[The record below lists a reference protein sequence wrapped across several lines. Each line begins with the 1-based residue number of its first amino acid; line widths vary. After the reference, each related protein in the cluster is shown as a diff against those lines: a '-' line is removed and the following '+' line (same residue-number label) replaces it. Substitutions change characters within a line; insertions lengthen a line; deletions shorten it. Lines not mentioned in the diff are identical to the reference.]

1 MATNRTSA
9 TVIRDAAEVRRI
21 LRQVDPI
28 LIREVDKANREAAK
42 PILAYAKNLVPSRA
56 PISGWEHSGRT
67 GWNSLKVQKG
77 MVLRAGTRSRTR
89 QYRSLLEFRQN
100 NTAGAIFEVLGRRKQ
115 PRTAQGRRF
124 LDVIQQRYPRTSRL
138 LWRAVDEMGLDRLQ
152 EEIKANYA
160 RAYISLN
167 RKLR

>member
-21 LRQVDPI
+21 LRQVDPT
-28 LIREVDKANREAAK
+28 LIREVDKANRQAAK

-67 GWNSLKVQKG
+67 GWNSQAVQKG
-77 MVLRAGTRSRTR
+77 MVFRAGTRSRSS

-124 LDVIQQRYPRTSRL
+124 LDVVQRRYPRTSRL
-138 LWRAVDEMGLDRLQ
+138 LWRAVDEMGLERLQ
-152 EEIKANYA
+152 HEIKANYE
-160 RAYISLN
+160 RAYDSLN